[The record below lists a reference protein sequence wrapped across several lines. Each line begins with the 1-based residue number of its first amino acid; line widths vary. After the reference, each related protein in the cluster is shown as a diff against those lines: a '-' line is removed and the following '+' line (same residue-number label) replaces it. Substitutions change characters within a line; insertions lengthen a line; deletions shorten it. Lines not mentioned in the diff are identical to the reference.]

1 MRPRFMFVGA
11 GFVYRIQLSES
22 RGGGH
27 YLRGGILPAT
37 YAARGYLL
45 TGVRECALSLGKRGT
60 FPDGVLAFR
69 TPLHYQAAYPA
80 YSRPPHFRSL
90 LSLSR
95 IKALLVGCLGWGVR
109 PRSSRGRRYIFEISI
124 SSFDNTLLKS
134 VKRQWTVLEISWC
147 LVYLF
152 IYFNHF

>member
-90 LSLSR
+90 LSLSFTHKSLTR
-95 IKALLVGCLGWGVR
+95 RLSRLRSASKVQ
-109 PRSSRGRRYIFEISI
+109 PRSQIYIR
-124 SSFDNTLLKS
+124 DQHLL
-134 VKRQWTVLEISWC
+134 
-147 LVYLF
+147 F
-152 IYFNHF
+152 